1 MELFV
6 TERGNKGLRFNNYT
20 YRLIEVNKKSKWFR
34 CTKKDCPA
42 SLLTDFNEQNIVKI
56 GKPHNHE
63 APSTH
68 AKEMQTARA
77 SIKRKAEDSL
87 NERPSKLVCSVVSSF
102 STITSRD
109 LDNLTRQV
117 RQYRLKSRPKLPKTR
132 EEVLSVLRDYDS
144 DFIMEID
151 ESLQI
156 CLITTVENLNFLS
169 SSTHILADGTFQFC
183 PRYFYQLYTFH
194 GTRNGHFIPC
204 VFALLPNKKEATYT
218 RALQMLRHMCREK
231 NVSLHSEF
239 FHFDLEDAML
249 SSCGHVF
256 PDAKIKACNFH
267 VGQAWHRKLQQIG
280 LAAEFQSNSETSTW
294 LKSFFGLPA
303 LDPHEMMKLKTAL
316 LLS

>member
-1 MELFV
+1 
-6 TERGNKGLRFNNYT
+6 
-20 YRLIEVNKKSKWFR
+20 
-34 CTKKDCPA
+34 
-42 SLLTDFNEQNIVKI
+42 
-56 GKPHNHE
+56 
-63 APSTH
+63 
-68 AKEMQTARA
+68 MQTARA

-109 LDNLTRQV
+109 LDNLTRQ
-117 RQYRLKSRPKLPKTR
+117 
-132 EEVLSVLRDYDS
+132 
-144 DFIMEID
+144 
-151 ESLQI
+151 
-156 CLITTVENLNFLS
+156 
-169 SSTHILADGTFQFC
+169 
-183 PRYFYQLYTFH
+183 LYTFH

-218 RALQMLRHMCREK
+218 RALQMLRHICREK

-280 LAAEFQSNSETSTW
+280 LAAEFQSNSETSTCI
-294 LKSFFGLPA
+294 KSFFGLPA
-303 LDPHEMMKLKTAL
+303 LDPHEVEDCFAFVVMNNCPDSKK
-316 LLS
+316 

>member
-6 TERGNKGLRFNNYT
+6 TERGNKGLRFNNST
-20 YRLIEVNKKSKWFR
+20 YRLIEVNKKSKRFR

-42 SLLTDFNEQNIVKI
+42 SLLTDCCDEQNIVKI

-132 EEVLSVLRDYDS
+132 EEVLSVLRDYES
-144 DFIMEID
+144 DFIKEID

-156 CLITTVENLNFLS
+156 CLITTVENLSFLFP
-169 SSTHILADGTFQFC
+169 L
-183 PRYFYQLYTFH
+183 
-194 GTRNGHFIPC
+194 
-204 VFALLPNKKEATYT
+204 
-218 RALQMLRHMCREK
+218 
-231 NVSLHSEF
+231 SL
-239 FHFDLEDAML
+239 
-249 SSCGHVF
+249 
-256 PDAKIKACNFH
+256 
-267 VGQAWHRKLQQIG
+267 
-280 LAAEFQSNSETSTW
+280 TS
-294 LKSFFGLPA
+294 
-303 LDPHEMMKLKTAL
+303 
-316 LLS
+316 